1 MEEEMEEELTC
12 EQEYLLRA
20 VAQDAMEM
28 NKEELILALLS
39 CWEARFRQK
48 QVFLSTCR
56 SAGYVFKLD
65 EGAGFTPESLED
77 LEKIFGYAPSEEELR
92 DYYKS
97 LHETVTMSVDMNEI
111 VLEKDY

>member
-1 MEEEMEEELTC
+1 MEEEQSDALSC

-20 VAQDAMEM
+20 IAQESMEM
-28 NKEELILALLS
+28 NKEELILALLG

-48 QVFLSTCR
+48 QVFLSTC
-56 SAGYVFKLD
+56 K
-65 EGAGFTPESLED
+65 ET
-77 LEKIFGYAPSEEELR
+77 R

-111 VLEKDY
+111 VLDLDN

>member
-1 MEEEMEEELTC
+1 MEEEQSDALSC

-20 VAQDAMEM
+20 IAQESMEM
-28 NKEELILALLS
+28 NKEELILALLG

-48 QVFLSTCR
+48 QVFLSTCK

-65 EGAGFTPESLED
+65 EGATYSPESIED
-77 LEKIFGYAPSEEELR
+77 LEKIFGYEPSEEETR

-111 VLEKDY
+111 VLDSDN

>member
-1 MEEEMEEELTC
+1 MEEDLTL
-12 EQEYLLRA
+12 EQEYLLRS

-28 NKEELILALLS
+28 DKEELILALLS

-65 EGAGFTPESLED
+65 EGDTSIPESLED
-77 LEKIFGYAPSEEELR
+77 LIAIFGYMPTMEETR
-92 DYYKS
+92 DYYKTV
-97 LHETVTMSVDMNEI
+97 HETATMEVDMNEI
-111 VLEKDY
+111 VLESED